1 MLMARIYRFLF
12 LIILMISVQVSHACI
27 NLYGSD
33 LFFLLHSKRDA
44 KALQAEM
51 QQLEQQLAK
60 TPQDYK
66 KQNDYAVLKM
76 LAGEYAKAIQLL
88 QSIEQQHPGMGIT
101 AANLGTA
108 YELNGQLKEALHWI
122 EQDIKRDPALHE
134 GTEWIHAKILQ
145 AKIKQ
150 QADPQWL
157 AQHHVLEVD
166 FGKQLLPKPSVD
178 KIRAY
183 PDRTYTL
190 DEAYTAIRVQFD
202 ERLKF
207 VTPPDYVVG
216 DLSQFMGDVELYR
229 FNQEEALWL
238 YAAAKKAGVKNLVL
252 LEERQK
258 AIQNHEFE
266 KPQYLIQKYAR
277 QVGWPLLIA
286 GVLFSLLLIGVVLYA
301 AYRLIRLLYGRVVN
315 NKTDV

>member
-1 MLMARIYRFLF
+1 MLKTGIYRFLF
-12 LIILMISVQVSHACI
+12 LMILMVSVQVSHACMNI
-27 NLYGSD
+27 YGED
-33 LFFLLHSKRDA
+33 LFFILDDKPEP

-51 QQLEQQLAK
+51 QQLELQLAK

-66 KQNDYAVLKM
+66 KQNDYAVLNM

-88 QSIEQQHPGMGIT
+88 QNIEQQHPGLGIT

-122 EQDIKRDPALHE
+122 EQDIKRDPALHH
-134 GTEWIHAKILQ
+134 GTEWMHVKILQ

-150 QADPQWL
+150 QADPHWL
-157 AQHHVLEVD
+157 VQHRVLDVD
-166 FGKQLLPKPSVD
+166 FGKQLLPKPSID
-178 KIRAY
+178 KITAY

-216 DLSQFMGDVELYR
+216 DLSQFMGDIELHR
-229 FNQEEALWL
+229 FNQQEAFWL
-238 YAAAKKAGVKNLVL
+238 YETAKKAGVKNLTLV
-252 LEERQK
+252 EQRQQ

-266 KPQYLIQKYAR
+266 KPQYLLQKYVQ
-277 QVGWPLLIA
+277 QVGRPVLIA
-286 GVLFSLLLIGVVLYA
+286 GVLFSLLLIGLVLYA
-301 AYRLIRLLYGRVVN
+301 AYRLIRFLYGQVVN
-315 NKTDV
+315 NKTDE

>member
-1 MLMARIYRFLF
+1 M
-12 LIILMISVQVSHACI
+12 SVQAGHACI

-66 KQNDYAVLKM
+66 KQNDYAVLNM
-76 LAGEYAKAIQLL
+76 LAGQYVKAIQLL
-88 QSIEQQHPGMGIT
+88 QNIEQQHPGMGIT

-134 GTEWIHAKILQ
+134 GTEWIHVKILQ

-150 QADPQWL
+150 QADPHWL
-157 AQHHVLEVD
+157 AQHHVLGVD
-166 FGKQLLPKPSVD
+166 FGRQLLPEPSAD
-178 KIRAY
+178 KIMAY

-190 DEAYTAIRVQFD
+190 DEAYAAIQIQFD

-216 DLSQFMGDVELYR
+216 DLSQFMADVELHR
-229 FNQEEALWL
+229 FNQEEAFWL
-238 YAAAKKAGVKNLVL
+238 YEAAKKAGVKNLAL
-252 LEERQK
+252 LEQRQK

-266 KPQYLIQKYAR
+266 QPKYLIQKYAR
-277 QVGWPLLIA
+277 QFGWPVLIA
-286 GVLFSLLLIGVVLYA
+286 GGLFSLLLIGLVLYA
-301 AYRLIRLLYGRVVN
+301 IHRLIRFLYGWIF
-315 NKTDV
+315 KHKKDE